1 MEHLIEDA
9 EAFVTSYL
17 NNHLN
22 PSFVY
27 HNLAHTQR
35 VVSNLKEIIE
45 ETDLSKKE
53 KEQLLM
59 AAWFH
64 DTGFGKTIDGHEAE
78 SARIAT
84 SFLKEKQI
92 AEKDIQAIS
101 KMILATKI
109 DYEPKTKVEGYIRDA
124 DSAHLSSKNYDYY
137 TSLLRKEWELTAG
150 MKMSEEDWLK
160 ENIDFLNHHSYM
172 SELAIKKWQR
182 QKDEN
187 LAKLLKSLEKIQEKH
202 KE

>member
-17 NNHLN
+17 KNHLN

-35 VVSNLKEIIE
+35 VVSKLRKIIE
-45 ETDLSKKE
+45 ETDLSKNE
-53 KEQLLM
+53 KEQLLI

-64 DTGFGKTIDGHEAE
+64 DTGFGKTIDGHEEE
-78 SARIAT
+78 SAKIAK
-84 SFLKEKQI
+84 SFLSKKHV

-101 KMILATKI
+101 NMILATRI
-109 DYEPKTKVEGYIRDA
+109 DYEPKTKAEGCIRDA
-124 DSAHLSSKNYDYY
+124 DSAHLSSKRYDYY
-137 TSLLRKEWELTAG
+137 TSLLRKEWELTQG
-150 MKMSEEDWLK
+150 RKMSEEDWLK
-160 ENIDFLNHHSYM
+160 ENIDFFYHHSYK
-172 SELAIKKWQR
+172 SELATKKWQD

-187 LAKLLKSLEKIQEKH
+187 LAKLLKSLDKIQKKN